1 MADNDALGA
10 AGDDQRA
17 RVGHALP
24 IADLRFLVHGL
35 LDLIDRDRFAR
46 QRRFLDAKVLDLAE
60 AKVGRDLV
68 AGLQQDDVAGNQF
81 FGRDHARFPVAHG
94 HGFGR
99 KHVADRIQRF
109 LRFTFLDEAEQ
120 SIDDDHAQDHRC
132 VEPFPKEDLSHRG
145 GQKHIDEHVVDLHE
159 EPHERAAL
167 ARGRQPVG
175 SVFLQPLGDLVGLQS
190 RLLIRSQP
198 FDDLCDWLCMPR
210 RTFRA
215 GCGIH
220 SDIHRPKSQRGASI
234 HFVSFG
240 EPVCAKVKRMPAVSG
255 STNQVSTIST
265 APMEDPG
272 SACWLKLLN

>member
-1 MADNDALGA
+1 MHF
-10 AGDDQRA
+10 RS
-17 RVGHALP
+17 P
-24 IADLRFLVHGL
+24 ICAFGRRPLN
-35 LDLIDRDRFAR
+35 LIDRDRFAR
-46 QRRFLDAKVLDLAE
+46 QRRFLDAKALDLAE

-68 AGLQQDDVAGNQF
+68 ARLQQDDIAGNQF

-94 HGFGR
+94 HGLGR

-175 SVFLQPLGDLVGLQS
+175 SVFLQPLGNLVGS
-190 RLLIRSQP
+190 FNPDSWFVPQP

-215 GCGIH
+215 GCRSH

-234 HFVSFG
+234 HFVSFS

-255 STNQVSTIST
+255 STNQVSHDFNRKR
-265 APMEDPG
+265 AMEDLG
-272 SACWLKLLN
+272 SARWLKLLN